1 MQVQGKILKSPCLFQ
16 IDLFCS
22 TDSSMNAVNFIGR
35 GTINATQKYT
45 LSYPLTSKIDIKKI
59 KSKSVKNK
67 EFYLSFQKLY
77 SNLKNKLFLKIY
89 FGNDEINLQAREF
102 KAPYDQNKMSL
113 YDLLSG

>member
-45 LSYPLTSKIDIKKI
+45 LSYPLTSKKT

>member
-1 MQVQGKILKSPCLFQ
+1 MQVQRKILKSPCLFQ

-45 LSYPLTSKIDIKKI
+45 LSYPLTSKIDIKKT

-102 KAPYDQNKMSL
+102 KAPYYQNKMSL

>member
-45 LSYPLTSKIDIKKI
+45 LSYPLTSKIDIKKT
-59 KSKSVKNK
+59 KRKSVKNK